1 MSVPAV
7 NRHPRVALFPDSFH
21 EVNGAALTCRQLE
34 AYAARQNR
42 DFMTV
47 RCGPREFF
55 QRTGH
60 AWRLQLQRGRL
71 ALPIDRDLHF
81 DPLLFIRR
89 REVVDGV
96 RAFAPDLIH
105 ITSPGDVGILGA
117 WTAHALGVPLIASW
131 HTNVHEFASRRL
143 GRMLSLLPG
152 VGRLQNATERFVLQR
167 VLWFFARA
175 YLALAPNPE
184 LVNMISARSGKPAFL
199 MTRGVDTSLFSPGR
213 RNRQDGPFTLGFV
226 GRLNPEKN
234 VRFLATLE
242 KALLAAGAP
251 PFRFS
256 IVGGGSEAE
265 WLQANLC
272 QAHFPGVLTGEP
284 LARAFANMDLFV
296 FPSQTDTFGNVVREA
311 LASGVPAVVTNE
323 GGPKYLIEPGVNGFV
338 ADTEEAFVKAVLD
351 VMNDPALHRRMR
363 EAAPEGAAH
372 NSWDRVF
379 ESEVYA
385 AYRFCVAMKEEAGVR
400 CDGCLRPRA
409 LDAPASES

>member
-1 MSVPAV
+1 MNAQAV
-7 NRHPRVALFPDSFH
+7 NRHARVAFFPDSFH

-55 QRTGH
+55 QHNGH
-60 AWRLQLQRGRL
+60 SWRLQLQRGRL
-71 ALPIDRDLHF
+71 AVPIDRDLYF
-81 DPLLFIRR
+81 DPLLFFRR
-89 REVVDGV
+89 REVLDGV
-96 RAFAPDLIH
+96 RSFAPDLIH

-117 WTAHALGVPLIASW
+117 WTAHVLGVPLIASW
-131 HTNVHEFASRRL
+131 HTNLHEFAGRRL
-143 GRMLSLLPG
+143 RRMFSFLPG
-152 VGRLQNATERFVLQR
+152 IGGLQSVTERFVLKR
-167 VLWFFARA
+167 VLWFFALA
-175 YLALAPNPE
+175 NVALAPNPE
-184 LVNMISARSGKPAFL
+184 LVNMIAARSGKPAFL
-199 MTRGVDTSLFSPGR
+199 MTRGVDTSLFSPNR

-234 VRFLATLE
+234 VRFLAALE

-251 PFRFS
+251 PFRFL
-256 IVGGGSEAE
+256 IVGGGSEME
-265 WLQANLC
+265 WLQANLK

-323 GGPKYLIEPGVNGFV
+323 GGPKFLIEPGVNGFV
-338 ADTEEAFVKAVLD
+338 ADTEEGFVNAVLN
-351 VMNDPALHRRMR
+351 VMNDAALHRRMR
-363 EAAPEGAAH
+363 DAAPDGAAH

-385 AYRFCVAMKEEAGVR
+385 AYRFCLAMKTESAAK
-400 CDGCLRPRA
+400 CDGCMKSVT
-409 LDAPASES
+409 LDAPPSKS

>member
-1 MSVPAV
+1 MNAPAP
-7 NRHPRVALFPDSFH
+7 NRYARVAFFPDSFH

-55 QRTGH
+55 QSTGH
-60 AWRLQLQRGRL
+60 SWRLQLQRGRL
-71 ALPIDRDLHF
+71 AVPVDRDLSF
-81 DPLLFIRR
+81 DPLLMLRR
-89 REVVDGV
+89 KEVLEGV

-117 WTAHALGVPLIASW
+117 WTAHVLGVPLIASW
-131 HTNVHEFASRRL
+131 HTNLHEFAGRRL
-143 GRMLSLLPG
+143 RRTLSLLPG
-152 VGRLQNATERFVLQR
+152 IAHLQSATERFVLQR

-175 YLALAPNPE
+175 NVALAPNPE
-184 LVNMISARSGKPAFL
+184 LVNMIAARSGKPAFL
-199 MTRGVDTSLFSPGR
+199 MTRGVDASLFSPTR

-242 KALLAAGAP
+242 KALVAAGAP

-256 IVGGGSEAE
+256 IVGGGSEAA
-265 WLQANLC
+265 WLQANMRNA
-272 QAHFPGVLTGEP
+272 QFPGVLTGEP

-311 LASGVPAVVTNE
+311 LASGVPAVVRRE
-323 GGPKYLIEPGVNGFV
+323 GGPKFLVEPGVTGFV
-338 ADTEEAFVKAVLD
+338 AETDEAFVQAVLA
-351 VMNDPALHRRMR
+351 VMNDAALHRRMC
-363 EAAPEGAAH
+363 EAAPDGAIH

-385 AYRFCVAMKEEAGVR
+385 AYRFCLAMKKEAGDR
-400 CDGCLRPRA
+400 CDQCLKSVT